1 MGEPGNQLDDATES
15 QDKRVALLI
24 AILALFLALS
34 EAGAKK
40 ADHHSTEQNI
50 EASDLYNFYQ
60 AKKARATIIETAAK
74 ALEAISPSLSDD
86 KAKEAAE
93 KQIGAW
99 KMAVANFE
107 KDPAKPEDGLD
118 KIQER
123 AHEAGEKREL
133 WNKKLEHF
141 EFASGALQIS
151 IVLASAAIITSVAAL
166 AWIAAILGILGGIL
180 MGFGYLAPTVLAF
193 LG

>member
-1 MGEPGNQLDDATES
+1 M
-15 QDKRVALLI
+15 
-24 AILALFLALS
+24 LALFLALS

-40 ADHHSTEQNI
+40 ADHHSTEKNI

-60 AKKARATIIETAAK
+60 AKKARATIVETVEQAVE
-74 ALEAISPSLSDD
+74 ALAPVVTDD
-86 KAKEAAE
+86 KAKEAVE

-99 KMAVANFE
+99 KAAVANFD
-107 KDPAKPEDGLD
+107 KDAKHPEDSLE

-123 AHEAGEKREL
+123 AHEAGEARED
-133 WNKKLEHF
+133 WNRRLEHF

-151 IVLASAAIITSVAAL
+151 IVLASAAIITGVASL
-166 AWIAAILGILGGIL
+166 AWGAGLLGIIGAVL
-180 MGFGYLAPTVLAF
+180 MAFGYLAPNVLTF